1 MPVSG
6 TDLGADMLI
15 VDCDKC
21 IGCGVCEEDCPFGA
35 ISVENGC
42 AVVGDSCTLCGACVE
57 GCEPGALFMEE
68 TEKRQTLDLDSWS
81 GIWVFA
87 EFRHG
92 IIAQVSFELLGIGR
106 TLADERGVSLST
118 VLIGKGVD
126 AYGDQ
131 LIAAGADIVYLVD
144 DPALDQ
150 YREDV
155 YGNVLAQLIR
165 EKKPEVVLAGATAI
179 GRSVIPQV
187 ATVLGA
193 GLTADCTKLAIRKDD
208 GMLLQTRPAFGGN
221 IMATI
226 ECPHSRPQMATV
238 RPKVMTP
245 LDPDPDRVGEVV
257 RIEVENKILE
267 SGIEVLETVL
277 SEQEQ
282 VNIQEIDVL
291 IAGGRGL
298 ENEKGFDLIRELADE
313 LGGALA
319 ASRAAVDAGWISYPH
334 QVGQTGKTVCPK
346 LYIACG
352 ISGAI
357 QHAVGMQ
364 SAETVVAINRDEKA
378 PIFDIATYGIVGDL
392 FEVVPVLAKRIKEA
406 RK

>member
-1 MPVSG
+1 
-6 TDLGADMLI
+6 MLT

-21 IGCGVCEEDCPFGA
+21 IGCGVCEENCPFGS
-35 ISVENGC
+35 ISVVDSC
-42 AVVGDSCTLCGACVE
+42 AVVDDTCTLCGTCVD
-57 GCEPGALFMEE
+57 GCEPEALHIEGGD
-68 TEKRQTLDLDSWS
+68 KQRNIDLDDWS

-92 IIAQVSFELLGIGR
+92 TIAPVTFELLGIGR
-106 TLADERGVSLST
+106 TLANERGVSLSA
-118 VLIGKGVD
+118 VLLGHDIEQFSG
-126 AYGDQ
+126 Q
-131 LIAAGADIVYLVD
+131 LIAAGADAIYLAD
-144 DPALDQ
+144 DAALGQ

-155 YGNVLAQLIR
+155 YGKVLEQLIR
-165 EKKPEVVLAGATAI
+165 DEKPEVVLAGATAI

-193 GLTADCTKLAIRKDD
+193 GLTADCTQLAIRKED

-226 ECPHSRPQMATV
+226 ECPHTRPQMATV
-238 RPKVMTP
+238 RPKVMAP
-245 LDPDPDRVGEVV
+245 LEPDTSREGKIIQVALPEQMLDSRV
-257 RIEVENKILE
+257 
-267 SGIEVLETVL
+267 EVLETVI
-277 SEQEQ
+277 SDQEQ
-282 VNIQEIDVL
+282 VNIQEVEVL
-291 IAGGRGL
+291 VAGGRGL
-298 ENEKGFDLIRELADE
+298 ESEKGFDLIKELADE
-313 LGGALA
+313 LGAALA

-364 SAETVVAINRDEKA
+364 SAETVVAINRDKNA
-378 PIFDIATYGIVGDL
+378 PIFDIATFGVVGDL
-392 FEVVPVLAKRIKEA
+392 FEIVPVLARKIREA